1 VAEFLLSLL
10 FSLVAV
16 TATAGLLRT
25 EWDRT
30 RCAYLTFEAAH
41 ARLTGAPA
49 RLSPQIQ
56 VQAGPERVRGQG
68 RCGQARE
75 QVELPWLEGEP

>member
-1 VAEFLLSLL
+1 MFA
-10 FSLVAV
+10 LVAV
-16 TATAGLLRT
+16 TATAGLLRA

-41 ARLTGAPA
+41 ARLTGAPSEP
-49 RLSPQIQ
+49 RPQIQ
-56 VQAGPERVRGQG
+56 VQAGPERVLGQG

-75 QVELPWLEGEP
+75 RVELPWLEGKP